1 MEVTIT
7 NRQNVESVLPYKHE
21 QHSEWNVGIKID
33 FLGSK
38 CLIISIENEIKN
50 VYNPIK
56 GWDERKEFMNVKVCT
71 EEEWFK
77 MNYMIYG
84 ISVQEIEQELN
95 NIGYKIVKEI
105 R

>member
-1 MEVTIT
+1 MK
-7 NRQNVESVLPYKHE
+7 L
-21 QHSEWNVGIKID
+21 
-33 FLGSK
+33 
-38 CLIISIENEIKN
+38 EIFF
-50 VYNPIK
+50 NPIK
-56 GWDERKEFMNVKVCT
+56 GYDERKEFMKVKVYT

>member
-7 NRQNVESVLPYKHE
+7 NRQNIESVLPYKHE
-21 QHSEWNVGIKID
+21 QHGKWNVGTKINI
-33 FLGSK
+33 LGNK

-77 MNYMIYG
+77 MNYMIYE

-105 R
+105 